1 MMTINGGR
9 AMSSPVVRSRNVF
22 KRKSMRF
29 VAALLAVL
37 ASFVPGP
44 NAALAA
50 PHQHHDQVPGFYRL
64 QVGDLEVTALFD
76 GPAVVDP
83 NWLKGTKATVDAALK
98 ALNEATHMRE
108 ASVAGSW
115 AKT

>member
-1 MMTINGGR
+1 M
-9 AMSSPVVRSRNVF
+9 F
-22 KRKSMRF
+22 KRESMRF
-29 VAALLAVL
+29 IAALLAVL

-83 NWLKGTKATVDAALK
+83 NWLKGTKATVDAAVE
-98 ALNEATHMRE
+98 ALNEDPHMRVAADAGFLVN
-108 ASVAGSW
+108 ASS
-115 AKT
+115 